1 MHDANRTQLLIYV
14 MYIVYI
20 LYNRIV
26 SLDTINGYNIG
37 VYHQLLS
44 VLLRND
50 IFIYDND
57 NNKILIVS
65 DMNKFIQLMA
75 IIIIILEH

>member
-1 MHDANRTQLLIYV
+1 M
-14 MYIVYI
+14 
-20 LYNRIV
+20 